1 MTARVLLLITALL
14 VLVVALLAAPVH
26 AGAPERLRVQ
36 ATLAELPKT
45 PPCDRRTVTVTARY
59 RVEQIL
65 GTGTLPDRTLL
76 VVHRCPEFAR
86 GPSRYGRGTAPA
98 LRVGQVHLMT
108 LQRRDEVHV
117 TVDRFSTDTRP
128 RYDALLTDIAPES
141 PRVVVV
147 VQGGAGTAHKLSFD
161 GTTVSVGRAPDC
173 DVLLSDVRVALRHLR
188 LDVEQV
194 RAATARRGAAANGDT
209 EEDKVVVQDL
219 GSSSGTRVN
228 GKRITHPTP
237 LTHKDRIEI
246 GPYVLNVS
254 LFSPEQIR
262 RSEED

>member
-1 MTARVLLLITALL
+1 MVTEPR
-14 VLVVALLAAPVH
+14 
-26 AGAPERLRVQ
+26 GS
-36 ATLAELPKT
+36 
-45 PPCDRRTVTVTARY
+45 CTV
-59 RVEQIL
+59 
-65 GTGTLPDRTLL
+65 GTG
-76 VVHRCPEFAR
+76 
-86 GPSRYGRGTAPA
+86 
-98 LRVGQVHLMT
+98 VGINVPL
-108 LQRRDEVHV
+108 
-117 TVDRFSTDTRP
+117 
-128 RYDALLTDIAPES
+128 I
-141 PRVVVV
+141 
-147 VQGGAGTAHKLSFD
+147 
-161 GTTVSVGRAPDC
+161 VSVPLGVTLGKNTWC
-173 DVLLSDVRVALRHLR
+173 DSSSVASTVGVQLGEGGSDVRVALRHLR

-194 RAATARRGAAANGDT
+194 RAATARRGAAAHGDT

>member
-45 PPCDRRTVTVTARY
+45 PPCDRRTVSVTTRY

-76 VVHRCPEFAR
+76 VVHRCPELAR
-86 GPSRYGRGTAPA
+86 GPSRHGRGTAPA
-98 LRVGQVHLMT
+98 LRAGQVHLMT
-108 LQRRDEVHV
+108 LERRDELHV
-117 TVDRFSTDTRP
+117 TVDRFTTDTRP
-128 RYDALLTDIAPES
+128 RYEALLTDIAPES
-141 PRVVVV
+141 PRIVVVV
-147 VQGGAGTAHKLSFD
+147 KGGAGAAHKLIFD
-161 GTTVSVGRAPDC
+161 GTSVSVGRAPDC
-173 DVLLSDVRVALRHLR
+173 DVLLSDARVAPRHLR
-188 LDVEQV
+188 LDVELRSAAV
-194 RAATARRGAAANGDT
+194 RREAAAAGDV
-209 EEDKVVVQDL
+209 EEARVVVQDL
-219 GSSSGTRVN
+219 GSPSGTRVN
-228 GKRITHPTP
+228 GKRIAHPTP
-237 LTHKDRIEI
+237 LTYKDHIEV

-254 LFSPEQIR
+254 LFSPEQVR